1 MPSGD
6 AANGEGADRP
16 GIDRVRR
23 CWRII
28 GPTLLAF
35 VGALLFIEILGP
47 GYFVDA
53 PPSAEKSGTPP
64 IRADEGLV
72 ADLKAQ
78 VAEAEARIKERR
90 ARSNAAAIAAQQT
103 GELGELN
110 NQLSSARAAQADAHG
125 KASLLKNALRQG
137 RANEVPDIA
146 KSETMRRIEGR
157 RIALQAQLG
166 RESRTFLWKHP
177 RIKKLQAQLADVDAE
192 WRIAAERDARVY
204 ENEARLASARVND
217 LQRVIE
223 ENSRIAGD
231 ASAQEAHLR
240 KLERAARLVK
250 EQLETETAK
259 DQSAFV
265 RERQAPSAAGIV
277 QRVTARLFPALPRE
291 TVIIGLATLV
301 AFILAIGAIVS
312 RELLS
317 GASRNIAPAQTR
329 QLKFEATSQED
340 VGDAI
345 ASVRSPDSAKEITCL
360 TRVACVKVLVAPC
373 DANHKSQD
381 AAIALGRNLA
391 RRGRA
396 LLIAADRGLTRI
408 DALASPDGASKGLA
422 DLLIGEISY
431 SDAIYRDAG
440 SCLHVVPGGVGD
452 SEESGDASE
461 SQDEL
466 ESAINAL
473 AHAYDFLVV
482 AGSSETARRLAPII
496 DLAFVI
502 GGAEAEN
509 LRAELAGAGA
519 DAFLLEE
526 GVDADD
532 LIAAE

>member
-16 GIDRVRR
+16 GIDRIRR
-23 CWRII
+23 CWRVI

-35 VGALLFIEILGP
+35 IGALLFVEILAP

-53 PPSAEKSGTPP
+53 PPSAEESGTPA

-72 ADLKAQ
+72 ASLKAR
-78 VAEAEARIKERR
+78 VAEAEARVKEHR
-90 ARSNAAAIAAQQT
+90 ARPNAAAISTRQ
-103 GELGELN
+103 LGELS
-110 NQLSSARAAQADAHG
+110 NQLSSARTAQADAHG
-125 KASLLKNALRQG
+125 KASLLKNVLRQG
-137 RANEVPDIA
+137 RADEIPDIA

-157 RIALQAQLG
+157 RIALQAQLR

-177 RIKKLQAQLADVDAE
+177 RIKKLKAQLADLGAE
-192 WRIAAERDARVY
+192 WRLAAEREARVY
-204 ENEARLASARVND
+204 ENEARLAGARVND
-217 LQRVIE
+217 LQRALE
-223 ENSRIAGD
+223 EKSRVAGD
-231 ASAQEAHLR
+231 ASAQEAQLR
-240 KLERAARLVK
+240 ELERAARLVK

-259 DQSAFV
+259 DQEAFA

-277 QRVTARLFPALPRE
+277 QRAIAPLFPALPRE
-291 TVIIGLATLV
+291 TVIVGLAILA

-312 RELLS
+312 SERLG
-317 GASRNIAPAQTR
+317 GASKNITPAQTR
-329 QLKFEATSQED
+329 ELKFEATSQED
-340 VGDAI
+340 VNDAK
-345 ASVRSPDSAKEITCL
+345 ASARSPDSAEEATRL

-373 DANHKSQD
+373 DANQKSQD

-396 LLIAADRGLTRI
+396 LLIAADRALMRI

-440 SCLHVVPGGVGD
+440 SHLHVVPGGVGD
-452 SEESGDASE
+452 SEESGDVSE

-482 AGSSETARRLAPII
+482 AGSPETARRLAPLI

-502 GGAEAEN
+502 GGAEAES

-526 GVDADD
+526 GVNADD

>member
-16 GIDRVRR
+16 GIGRIKR
-23 CWRII
+23 CWRVI

-35 VGALLFIEILGP
+35 VGALLFVEILAP

-53 PPSAEKSGTPP
+53 PPSAEKSETPP
-64 IRADEGLV
+64 IRADEGLL
-72 ADLKAQ
+72 ANLKAK
-78 VAEAEARIKERR
+78 VAEAEARVKEHR
-90 ARSNAAAIAAQQT
+90 ARPNAAAISTQQ
-103 GELGELN
+103 LGELN
-110 NQLSSARAAQADAHG
+110 NQLSSARAAQADVRA
-125 KASLLKNALRQG
+125 KASLLREVLRQG
-137 RANEVPDIA
+137 RVDKISDVA

-177 RIKKLQAQLADVDAE
+177 RIKKLKAQLADLDAE
-192 WRIAAERDARVY
+192 WRLVAEREARVY
-204 ENEARLASARVND
+204 ENEARLASARVNV
-217 LQRVIE
+217 LQDALEEHSRV
-223 ENSRIAGD
+223 AGD
-231 ASAQEAHLR
+231 TSAQEAQLR
-240 KLERAARLVK
+240 ELERAAKLVK
-250 EQLETETAK
+250 EQLETEIAK
-259 DQSAFV
+259 DQEAFA
-265 RERQAPSAAGIV
+265 RERHTPSAAGIV
-277 QRVTARLFPALPRE
+277 QRAIAPLFPGLPRE
-291 TVIIGLATLV
+291 TAIIGLATLA
-301 AFILAIGAIVS
+301 AFILGAIVS
-312 RELLS
+312 SELLG
-317 GASRNIAPAQTR
+317 GASKNITPAQTR
-329 QLKFEATSQED
+329 QLTFEATSQEG
-340 VGDAI
+340 VSDAK
-345 ASVRSPDSAKEITCL
+345 ASARSPDSAVEATHLI
-360 TRVACVKVLVAPC
+360 RVACVKVLVAPC
-373 DANHKSQD
+373 DENQKSQD

-396 LLIAADRGLTRI
+396 LLIAADRALTRI

-440 SCLHVVPGGVGD
+440 SRLHVVPGGIGD

-461 SQDEL
+461 SQGEL

-482 AGSSETARRLAPII
+482 AGSPETARRLAPLI

-502 GGAEAEN
+502 GGAEAES

-526 GVDADD
+526 GVNADD

>member
-6 AANGEGADRP
+6 AANGDGADRP
-16 GIDRVRR
+16 GIGRIKR
-23 CWRII
+23 CWRVI

-78 VAEAEARIKERR
+78 VAEAEARIKEHR
-90 ARSNAAAIAAQQT
+90 ARSNAAAIAAQQL

-125 KASLLKNALRQG
+125 KASLLKNVLRQG

-146 KSETMRRIEGR
+146 KSESMRRIEGWR
-157 RIALQAQLG
+157 VALQAQLG

-177 RIKKLQAQLADVDAE
+177 RIKKLKAQLADLGAK
-192 WRIAAERDARVY
+192 WRLAAERDARVY
-204 ENEARLASARVND
+204 ENEARLASARVDD
-217 LQRVIE
+217 LQRVLE
-223 ENSRIAGD
+223 EKSRIAAD

-240 KLERAARLVK
+240 ELERAAKLVK
-250 EQLETETAK
+250 EQLEAETAK
-259 DQSAFV
+259 DREAFA
-265 RERQAPSAAGIV
+265 RERQSPSAAGIV
-277 QRVTARLFPALPRE
+277 QRAIAPLFPASPRE
-291 TVIIGLATLV
+291 TVIIGLATLA
-301 AFILAIGAIVS
+301 AFILAIGAI
-312 RELLS
+312 ELLG
-317 GASRNIAPAQTR
+317 GASKNLAPAQTR
-329 QLKFEATSQED
+329 ELKFEATSQED
-340 VGDAI
+340 VNAAKGSA
-345 ASVRSPDSAKEITCL
+345 RSPDSAEEAPHL

-373 DANHKSQD
+373 DANQKSQD

-391 RRGRA
+391 HRGRA
-396 LLIAADRGLTRI
+396 LLIAADRALTRI

-422 DLLIGEISY
+422 DLLIEEISY

-440 SCLHVVPGGVGD
+440 SHLHVVPGGVGD

-482 AGSSETARRLAPII
+482 AGSPETARRLAPLI

-509 LRAELAGAGA
+509 LRAELARAGA

-526 GVDADD
+526 GVNADD